1 MSTLSTVIASTLQG
15 SRKKLMMASIRSNA
29 LMAWAFASD
38 RVEYED
44 GGYDIS
50 NPLIVGRNPNVTSY
64 EYYDQLPVQQTS
76 EFTTVRYRWSRIAG
90 TVIISD
96 QEEDENKG
104 DLAIFKLLTKKM
116 EVLEESIKEKFSD
129 YLYGAG
135 GGVDPLGLASLI
147 PDDPTTGTLGGI
159 NRATETQWRTSSYNF
174 AGGLNAGNI
183 EEAFDD
189 IIMDLTLKNDKPDLI
204 LAGRNIYRL
213 YRAAVRD
220 KVVINITG
228 TNGKAMMDLGFD
240 GVMHQKI
247 PILYDEDCPVNKAY
261 FINSKFLRLHILK
274 GVNMKVKQL
283 SAPWDTDAHG
293 SRVVWQG
300 QWCLWNAFRRHAV
313 LNNA

>member
-1 MSTLSTVIASTLQG
+1 
-15 SRKKLMMASIRSNA
+15 MASIRSNA

-64 EYYDQLPVQQTS
+64 EYYDQLPVAQTS

-147 PDDPTTGTLGGI
+147 PDDPTTGTLGGVS
-159 NRATETQWRTSSYNF
+159 RVTETQWRTSSYDF

-220 KVVINITG
+220 KTVIQISG

-261 FINSKFLRLHILK
+261 FINSKYLRLHILK

-313 LNNA
+313 LDNAA

>member
-1 MSTLSTVIASTLQG
+1 MATLSTVIASTLQG

-50 NPLIVGRNPNVTSY
+50 NPLIIGRNPNVTSY
-64 EYYDQLPVQQTS
+64 EYYDQLPVNQTS

-104 DLAIFKLLTKKM
+104 DLAIFKLLNKKM

-147 PDDPTTGTLGGI
+147 PDDPTTGTLGGV
-159 NRATETQWRTSSYNF
+159 NRATETQWRTSSYDF
-174 AGGLNAGNI
+174 AGGLNAANI

-220 KVVINITG
+220 KVVIQITG
-228 TNGKAMMDLGFD
+228 SNGKAMMDLGFD

-247 PILYDEDCPVNKAY
+247 PILYDEDCPVNKCY

-300 QWCLWNAFRRHAV
+300 QWCLWNAFRKHAV
-313 LNNA
+313 LNNS

>member
-1 MSTLSTVIASTLQG
+1 MATLATVIASTLQG

-50 NPLIVGRNPNVTSY
+50 NPLTIGRNSNVTSY
-64 EYYDQLPVQQTS
+64 EYYDQLPVNQTN

-104 DLAIFKLLTKKM
+104 ELAIFKLMTKKM

-129 YLYGAG
+129 YLYGVG
-135 GGVDPLGLASLI
+135 GGVDPLGLAALI
-147 PDDPTTGTLGGI
+147 PDDPTTGTLGGVS
-159 NRATETQWRTSSYNF
+159 RVTETQWRTSSYDF
-174 AGGLNAGNI
+174 AGGLNAANI

-189 IIMDLTLKNDKPDLI
+189 IIMDLTLKTDKPDLI

-220 KVVINITG
+220 KITLEITG
-228 TNGKAMMDLGFD
+228 SNGKAMMDLGFD
-240 GVMHQKI
+240 GVSHQKI
-247 PILYDEDCPVNKAY
+247 PILYDEDCPVNKCY

-283 SAPWDTDAHG
+283 NSPWDTDATG

-300 QWCLWNAFRRHAV
+300 QWCLWNAFRKHAV
-313 LNNA
+313 LNNT

>member
-29 LMAWAFASD
+29 LMAWAFASE

-50 NPLIVGRNPNVTSY
+50 NPLLVGRNPNVASY
-64 EYYDQLPVQQTS
+64 EYYDQLPVAQTN
-76 EFTTVRYRWSRIAG
+76 EFATVRYRWSRIAG

-159 NRATETQWRTSSYNF
+159 SRVTETQWRTSSYNF
-174 AGGLNAGNI
+174 AGGLTASNI

-189 IIMDLTLKNDKPDLI
+189 ILMDLTLKNDKPDLI

-220 KVVINITG
+220 KTVIQISG

-240 GVMHQKI
+240 GVMHQKV
-247 PILYDEDCPVNKAY
+247 PILYDEDCPVNKCY

-300 QWCLWNAFRRHAV
+300 QWCLWNAFRKHAV
-313 LNNA
+313 INN